1 MFYSA
6 SAICDPYDGAELL
19 KICMS
24 NCDSRTLGTLWREV
38 HGPHRSSEKPF
49 KSINICERYEY
60 TIRLFKRKK
69 SQSPFWKCKWPLIWK
84 KKLESR
90 LPKEA
95 FCRVW
100 LKLTWCFWRRFINCP
115 NVFSLFL
122 YYLLWKK
129 GTTLYLSR
137 LESPLPK
144 SLCDKFAW
152 NWPRRSGE
160 DF

>member
-1 MFYSA
+1 MTVRHSA
-6 SAICDPYDGAELL
+6 VKD
-19 KICMS
+19 MS
-24 NCDSRTLGTLWREV
+24 NCDSRTLGTFWKEV
-38 HGPHRSSEKPF
+38 HGPHRSSEKPVQIY
-49 KSINICERYEY
+49 KHLRTLWINHK
-60 TIRLFKRKK
+60 TVKRKK
-69 SQSPFWKCKWPLIWK
+69 ITISFLRMQMALNFEK
-84 KKLESR
+84 KSR

-100 LKLTWCFWRRFINCP
+100 FKLTWWFWRRFINCP

-129 GTTLYLSR
+129 GTPLYLSR

-152 NWPRRSGE
+152 NWHRRSGE